1 MIPLSTVK
9 LLRAWARWGEGQ
21 SIDYPSMSPM
31 FGERALKTPLY
42 GKTEM
47 PADVGEME
55 HAVCMLSFDDRYLIV
70 QWYCR
75 RRDLTDLAKLI
86 GVSRWR
92 AMRLLK
98 AAEAETHRQLEMV
111 YELQSAVAYLK

>member
-1 MIPLSTVK
+1 
-9 LLRAWARWGEGQ
+9 
-21 SIDYPSMSPM
+21 M

-47 PADVGEME
+47 PYGIAEME
-55 HAVCMLSFDDRYLIV
+55 HAVCMLTFDQRYVIV

-75 RRDLTDLAKLI
+75 HRRVGELARLV

-92 AMRLLK
+92 AMRLVK
-98 AAEAETHRQLEMV
+98 DAESEVHRQLEML
-111 YELQSAVAYLK
+111 YELQDAVAYLK